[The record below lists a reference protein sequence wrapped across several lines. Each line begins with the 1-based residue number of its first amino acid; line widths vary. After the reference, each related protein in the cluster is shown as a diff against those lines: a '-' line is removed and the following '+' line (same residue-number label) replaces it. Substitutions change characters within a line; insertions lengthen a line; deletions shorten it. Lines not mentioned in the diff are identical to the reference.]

1 MQITAKDAG
10 ALTAVAH
17 LTKADLPEPRLRSAA
32 ERTYE
37 ASFLINMVGGP
48 RLIALCYGVEST
60 STVATSACGVMI
72 FSEWIENRFSD
83 RVIRSVLS

>member
-1 MQITAKDAG
+1 
-10 ALTAVAH
+10 
-17 LTKADLPEPRLRSAA
+17 
-32 ERTYE
+32 
-37 ASFLINMVGGP
+37 MVGGP